1 MVMVGVAVM
10 VAVGVAVMVA
20 VMVGV
25 GVGVAAMVGVGV
37 VVVMNYTEINAHTG
51 ERRQHTEA
59 SLRAR
64 LLAINVSSVPVTGLP
79 KLPLDTMHSWFRQ
92 LHSRDL
98 PACPARD
105 TGAWGLDTVA
115 QACSMCNGTGKL
127 QYKTADA
134 SELGDCWR
142 CNGKGTTLVP
152 V

>member
-1 MVMVGVAVM
+1 MVGVAV
-10 VAVGVAVMVA
+10 AVMV
-20 VMVGV
+20 M
-25 GVGVAAMVGVGV
+25 VGV

-79 KLPLDTMHSWFRQ
+79 KLPLNTIHAEFRK
-92 LHSRDL
+92 LLSRDL

-134 SELGDCWR
+134 SEHGDCWK
-142 CNGKGTTLVP
+142 CNGKGTIAVP